1 MSETNEIHRGL
12 QGVFFDRSDVTYID
26 GKKGVLLYRGYS
38 IDDLAAK
45 STFEEICYL
54 LIEGKLPNQNEL
66 DAYKKLLAEKRSIP
80 DELVELIKTMK
91 HLHPMDVLQT
101 SISYLGSIENNNLTS
116 INNIKKLSADIIA
129 KTPTIVACHKRFK
142 EGQEYIHPKKE
153 FTHAENFLYMM
164 TGSVPSSDEARL
176 IDKDFILHAEH
187 SSNASSFTAR
197 VVAGT
202 GANLYAAITAAIAA
216 LSGPAHGGAAEN
228 VMTMA
233 LEIQKPGNAKN
244 YVKAK
249 RKNKEPIMGFG
260 HRVYRTEDPRAKH
273 LKQGVKD
280 LSEKFNETQWLQI
293 LEAVEIEMEPYKRL
307 GVAANVDFYAGV
319 IYYLLNIPHEFFVPI
334 FAIGRIPG
342 WIISV
347 IEQYTNNILIRP
359 LLDYNGPEALKYIPI
374 NER

>member
-1 MSETNEIHRGL
+1 MSEKNEIHRGL
-12 QGVFFDRSDVTYID
+12 QGVYFDRSDITFID
-26 GKKGVLLYRGYS
+26 GKKGTLLYRGYS
-38 IDDLAAK
+38 IDDLAEQ
-45 STFEEICYL
+45 STFEEVCYL

-66 DAYKKLLAEKRSIP
+66 DEYKTLLAKKRSIP
-80 DELVELIKTMK
+80 NELVELIKEMK
-91 HLHPMDVLQT
+91 NSHPMDVLQT
-101 SISYLGSIENNNLTS
+101 SISYLGSTENDNITT
-116 INNIKKLSADIIA
+116 IDNIKKLSTDIIA
-129 KTPTIVACHKRFK
+129 KTPTVVACHKRFRENQDYVPPEK
-142 EGQEYIHPKKE
+142 SL
-153 FTHAENFLYMM
+153 THAENFLYMM
-164 TGSVPSSDEARL
+164 TGSKPSNDESQL

-202 GANLYAAITAAIAA
+202 GASVYSAITAAIAA

-233 LEIQKPGNAKN
+233 LEIKKPENAKS
-244 YVKAK
+244 YVKDK
-249 RKNKEPIMGFG
+249 RKKKQPIMGFG
-260 HRVYRTEDPRAKH
+260 HRVYRTADPRAKH

-319 IYYLLNIPHEFFVPI
+319 IYYLLKIPHEFFVPI

-342 WIISV
+342 WIISI

-359 LLDYNGPEALKYIPI
+359 LLDYNGPEQLKYIPI
-374 NER
+374 NKR

>member
-1 MSETNEIHRGL
+1 MSEKNEIHRGL
-12 QGVFFDRSDVTYID
+12 QGVYFDRSDITFID
-26 GKKGVLLYRGYS
+26 GKKGTLLYRGYS
-38 IDDLAAK
+38 IDDLAEQ
-45 STFEEICYL
+45 STFEEVCYL

-66 DAYKKLLAEKRSIP
+66 DEYKTLLAKKRSIP
-80 DELVELIKTMK
+80 NELVELIKEMK
-91 HLHPMDVLQT
+91 NSHPMDVLQT
-101 SISYLGSIENNNLTS
+101 SISYLGSTENDNITT
-116 INNIKKLSADIIA
+116 IDNIKKLSTDIIA
-129 KTPTIVACHKRFK
+129 KTPTVIACHKRFRENQDYVPPEK
-142 EGQEYIHPKKE
+142 SL
-153 FTHAENFLYMM
+153 THAENFLYMM
-164 TGSVPSSDEARL
+164 TGSKPSNDEAQL

-202 GANLYAAITAAIAA
+202 GASVYSAITAAIAA

-233 LEIQKPGNAKN
+233 LEIKKPENAKS
-244 YVKAK
+244 YVKDK
-249 RKNKEPIMGFG
+249 RKKKQPIMGFG
-260 HRVYRTEDPRAKH
+260 HRVYRTADPRAKH

-319 IYYLLNIPHEFFVPI
+319 IYYLLKIPHEFFVPI

-342 WIISV
+342 WIISI

-359 LLDYNGPEALKYIPI
+359 LLDYNGPEQLKYIPI
-374 NER
+374 NKR

>member
-1 MSETNEIHRGL
+1 MSEKNDIHRGL
-12 QGVFFDRSDVTYID
+12 QGIFFDRSDVTFID

-38 IDDLAAK
+38 IDDLAAE

-66 DAYKKLLAEKRSIP
+66 DAYRSLLAAKRSIP
-80 DELVELIKTMK
+80 DELVKLIKEMK
-91 HLHPMDVLQT
+91 NLHPMDVLQT
-101 SISYLGSIENNNLTS
+101 SISYLGSIENDNLTS
-116 INNIKKLSADIIA
+116 VSNIKKLSADIIA
-129 KTPTIVACHKRFK
+129 KTPTIVACHKRFR
-142 EGQEYIHPKKE
+142 ENQEYIHPNKDL
-153 FTHAENFLYMM
+153 THAENFLYMM
-164 TGSVPSSDEARL
+164 SGTKPSPDEAQL

-202 GANLYAAITAAIAA
+202 GASLYASITAAIAA

-233 LEIQKPGNAKN
+233 LEIERPENAKN
-244 YVKAK
+244 YIKEK
-249 RKNKEPIMGFG
+249 RKNKQPIMGFG

-280 LSEKFNETQWLQI
+280 LSEKFNESQWLQI

-319 IYYLLNIPHEFFVPI
+319 IYYLLDIPHEFFVPI

-342 WIISV
+342 WIISA

-359 LLDYNGPEALKYIPI
+359 LLDYNGPEQIKYIPI

>member
-1 MSETNEIHRGL
+1 MSEKNEIHRGL
-12 QGVFFDRSDVTYID
+12 QGVYFDRSDITFID
-26 GKKGVLLYRGYS
+26 GKKGTLLYRGYS
-38 IDDLAAK
+38 IDDLAEQ
-45 STFEEICYL
+45 STFEEVCYL

-66 DAYKKLLAEKRSIP
+66 DEYKTLLAKKRSIP
-80 DELVELIKTMK
+80 NELVELIKEMK
-91 HLHPMDVLQT
+91 NSHPMDVLQT
-101 SISYLGSIENNNLTS
+101 SISYLGSTENDNITT
-116 INNIKKLSADIIA
+116 IDNIKKLSTDIIA
-129 KTPTIVACHKRFK
+129 KTPTVVACHKRFRENQDYVPPEK
-142 EGQEYIHPKKE
+142 SL
-153 FTHAENFLYMM
+153 THAENFLYMM
-164 TGSVPSSDEARL
+164 TGSKPSNDEAQL

-202 GANLYAAITAAIAA
+202 GASVYSAITAAIAA

-233 LEIQKPGNAKN
+233 LEIKKPENAKS
-244 YVKAK
+244 YVKDK
-249 RKNKEPIMGFG
+249 RKKKQPIMGFG
-260 HRVYRTEDPRAKH
+260 HRVYRTADPRAKH

-319 IYYLLNIPHEFFVPI
+319 IYYLLKIPHEFFVPI

-342 WIISV
+342 WIISI

-359 LLDYNGPEALKYIPI
+359 LLDYNGPEQLKYIPI
-374 NER
+374 NKR

>member
-1 MSETNEIHRGL
+1 MSEKNDIHRGL
-12 QGVFFDRSDVTYID
+12 QGIFFDRSDVTFID

-38 IDDLAAK
+38 IDDLAAE

-66 DAYKKLLAEKRSIP
+66 DAYRSLLAAKRSIP
-80 DELVELIKTMK
+80 DELVKLIKEMK
-91 HLHPMDVLQT
+91 NLHPMDVLQT
-101 SISYLGSIENNNLTS
+101 SISYLGSIENDNLTS
-116 INNIKKLSADIIA
+116 VSNIKKLSADIIA
-129 KTPTIVACHKRFK
+129 KTPTIVACHKRFR
-142 EGQEYIHPKKE
+142 ENQEYIHPNKDL
-153 FTHAENFLYMM
+153 THAENFLYMM
-164 TGSVPSSDEARL
+164 SGTKPSPDEAQL

-202 GANLYAAITAAIAA
+202 GASLYASITAAIAA

-233 LEIQKPGNAKN
+233 LEIERPENAKN
-244 YVKAK
+244 YIKEK
-249 RKNKEPIMGFG
+249 RKNKQPIMGFG

-280 LSEKFNETQWLQI
+280 LSEKFNESQWLQI

-319 IYYLLNIPHEFFVPI
+319 IYYLLDIPHEFFVPI

-342 WIISV
+342 WIISA

-359 LLDYNGPEALKYIPI
+359 LLDYNGPDQLKYIPI
-374 NER
+374 DQR

>member
-1 MSETNEIHRGL
+1 
-12 QGVFFDRSDVTYID
+12 
-26 GKKGVLLYRGYS
+26 
-38 IDDLAAK
+38 
-45 STFEEICYL
+45 
-54 LIEGKLPNQNEL
+54 
-66 DAYKKLLAEKRSIP
+66 
-80 DELVELIKTMK
+80 MK
-91 HLHPMDVLQT
+91 DLHPMDVLQT
-101 SISYLGSIENNNLTS
+101 SISYLGSTENDNITT
-116 INNIKKLSADIIA
+116 IDNIKKLSTDIIA
-129 KTPTIVACHKRFK
+129 KTPTVIACHKRFRENQDYVPPEK
-142 EGQEYIHPKKE
+142 SL
-153 FTHAENFLYMM
+153 THAENFLYMM
-164 TGSVPSSDEARL
+164 TGSKPSNDEAQL

-202 GANLYAAITAAIAA
+202 GASVYSAITAAIAA

-233 LEIQKPGNAKN
+233 LEIKKPENAKS
-244 YVKAK
+244 YVKDK
-249 RKNKEPIMGFG
+249 RKKKQPIMGFG
-260 HRVYRTEDPRAKH
+260 HRVYRTADPRAKH

-319 IYYLLNIPHEFFVPI
+319 IYYLLKIPHEFFVPI

-342 WIISV
+342 WIISI

-359 LLDYNGPEALKYIPI
+359 LLDYNGPEQLKYIPI
-374 NER
+374 NKR